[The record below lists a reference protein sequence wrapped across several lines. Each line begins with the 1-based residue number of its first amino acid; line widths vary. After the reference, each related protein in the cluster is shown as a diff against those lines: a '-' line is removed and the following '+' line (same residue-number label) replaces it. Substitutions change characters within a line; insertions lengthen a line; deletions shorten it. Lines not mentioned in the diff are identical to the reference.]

1 MTDIERAQLS
11 HDDARLLVDSIRVDV
26 ADIGERI
33 VAAYLGQAWIAL
45 GYVSWDALCDIEF
58 EGAQLRVPREDRVE
72 QVQSL
77 RSAGLST
84 RAIGAALGVTQ
95 GTVMNDLRT
104 SPEQNYSVD
113 APKTVRSINGK
124 TYPATQPA
132 RAKPAGPDPA
142 TVKQALASYPELNFY
157 AETRPDQVVTLAAAL
172 DAYPETERAERRDNL
187 NKSIAYERTKPPV
200 KVEAVPESVWH
211 SDIMFKAAVEFAMV
225 VKAHGRAAN
234 VEAAC
239 LHMDSLTIGC
249 WRGQWQDVA
258 ALATDLVNAI
268 PTSLRRIQ

>member
-1 MTDIERAQLS
+1 MTDIERVQLT

-45 GYVSWDALCDIEF
+45 GYVSWDALCDTEF

-77 RSAGLST
+77 RSTGLSS
-84 RAIGAALGVTQ
+84 RAISAALGIAK
-95 GTVMNDLRT
+95 GTVANDLRSSPAQDWAPAAPT
-104 SPEQNYSVD
+104 SIRALD
-113 APKTVRSINGK
+113 GK
-124 TYPATQPA
+124 TYPATQPV
-132 RAKPAGPDPA
+132 RVKPAGPDPA
-142 TVKQALASYPELNFY
+142 AVGQALERYPELDFY
-157 AETRPDQVVTLAAAL
+157 AETRPDQVMTLAAAL

-187 NKSIAYERTKPPV
+187 NKSIAYERVRPPV

-211 SDIMFKAAVEFAMV
+211 SDIMFKAAVEFAMI
-225 VKAHGRAAN
+225 VKAHGRAAH

-258 ALATDLVNAI
+258 ELATDLVNAI

>member
-11 HDDARLLVDSIRVDV
+11 HDEARLLVDSIRVDV
-26 ADIGERI
+26 ANIGERI

-84 RAIGAALGVTQ
+84 RAIGAALGVGVATVHRDLATVPS
-95 GTVMNDLRT
+95 GT
-104 SPEQNYSVD
+104 VD
-113 APKTVRSINGK
+113 APMSVRSINGK
-124 TYPATQPA
+124 TYPATQPV

-142 TVKQALASYPELNFY
+142 TVKQALATYPELNFY
-157 AETRPDQVVTLAAAL
+157 VESRPDQVVTLAAAL

-225 VKAHGRAAN
+225 VKAHGRAAH